1 MRKILL
7 SVGFIACALGA
18 ARGIAALPELMRG
31 AGMRLEIAM
40 DIDVFHRND
49 LDSIF
54 RVLRTALRPD
64 AMLEPPSE
72 EAPDPAVG
80 DRHAAQRPC

>member
-31 AGMRLEIAM
+31 AGIGPLHTSETLLIEIL
-40 DIDVFHRND
+40 N
-49 LDSIF
+49 
-54 RVLRTALRPD
+54 
-64 AMLEPPSE
+64 
-72 EAPDPAVG
+72 G
-80 DRHAAQRPC
+80 D